1 MIKRFIIK
9 IIAFCLLSI
18 NVNAIENVILFGDS
32 LMAGYGLPQE
42 KRLATVLQNNLNDSG
57 YNLEI
62 VDGSVSGST
71 SAGGVNRAEWSL
83 SQPDIDLMIL
93 GLGANDMLRGISPIE
108 TEKNLKKIIEI
119 AKLKNIE
126 IILAGMIAPTTHG
139 IIYKKKFDN
148 IYPSLAKK
156 YNLNLIPFLL
166 EGVAL
171 KPDLNQ
177 DDGMHPNENGTLI
190 LSNTLKKNIIKIIKN
205 RTN

>member
-1 MIKRFIIK
+1 MIQRFIIK

-42 KRLATVLQNNLNDSG
+42 KHLAIVLQNNLNNSG
-57 YNLEI
+57 YNIEI
-62 VDGSVSGST
+62 IDGSVSGST
-71 SAGGVNRAEWSL
+71 SAGGLNRAEWSL
-83 SQPDIDLMIL
+83 SQPDIELMIL

-108 TEKNLKKIIEI
+108 TEKNLEKIIEI

-139 IIYKKKFDN
+139 ISYKKKFDN

>member
-9 IIAFCLLSI
+9 IIAFFLISI
-18 NVNAIENVILFGDS
+18 NANAIENVILFGDS

-42 KRLATVLQNNLNDSG
+42 KHLAIILQNNLKDSG
-57 YNLEI
+57 YNI
-62 VDGSVSGST
+62 KIINGSVSGST
-71 SAGGVNRAEWSL
+71 SAGGLNRAEWSL
-83 SQPDIDLMIL
+83 SEPDIDLMIL

-108 TEKNLKKIIEI
+108 TEKNLEKIIQI

-139 IIYKKKFDN
+139 FSYKKKFDN
-148 IYPSLAKK
+148 IYPNLSKK

-171 KPDLNQ
+171 NPDFNQ
-177 DDGMHPNENGTLI
+177 DDGIHPNEKGTFVVSKTLL
-190 LSNTLKKNIIKIIKN
+190 LSIVNKIK
-205 RTN
+205 